1 MNKFS
6 SVFIP
11 IVIVV
16 VAVVVVVVILVIVG
30 DDQKGDDPLFKGVEV
45 ITNPGTKV
53 FAKLP
58 EGMEQFINS
67 VPELGQIKVDIPTN
81 ADVIL
86 RYDNLEEI
94 VTYKKWQEENIIV
107 VDFNNDTPPNTL
119 ISIEI
124 NAKPWAAIFI
134 KLPEGDDFIK
144 PRAQDFVIPP
154 DPGELNTNFTPIR
167 GGLQVPIGTTIKLV
181 YEGREKVFSYE
192 TWKDNP
198 RISYNF

>member
-1 MNKFS
+1 MSKFL
-6 SVFIP
+6 SVLLA

-16 VAVVVVVVILVIVG
+16 VVIVVILLKNCG
-30 DDQKGDDPLFKGVEV
+30 GGGPPLEGVEV

-58 EGMEQFINS
+58 GGMEQFINS
-67 VPELGQIKVDIPTN
+67 VPELGQIRVNIPTN

-94 VTYKKWQEENIIV
+94 VTYKKWQEESIIV
-107 VDFNNDTPPNTL
+107 VDFNNDIPPNTL

-124 NAKPWAAIFI
+124 NAKPWAYIFI
-134 KLPEGDDFIK
+134 KLPEGDDFIV
-144 PRAQDFVIPP
+144 PRAQDFVIRP
-154 DPGELNTNFTPIR
+154 DPGELNTNLTPIR

-181 YEGREKVFSYE
+181 YEGKEKVFFYE